1 MLRWSPGSGW
11 RRRRGCGGGQ
21 RPAAHQGL
29 LCCRYFENIPRGLD
43 REGWTRH
50 GVQPQKLRGYTLN
63 QPVTC
68 MEASPNPTESLRRLH
83 PHGGR

>member
-1 MLRWSPGSGW
+1 MLCWSRGSGW
-11 RRRRGCGGGQ
+11 RRWRGRGGGQ

-43 REGWTRH
+43 REGWTRR
-50 GVQPQKLRGYTLN
+50 GVQPQKLGGYALN

-68 MEASPNPTESLRRLH
+68 MKASPNPTDSLRRSP
-83 PHGGR
+83 PHVGR